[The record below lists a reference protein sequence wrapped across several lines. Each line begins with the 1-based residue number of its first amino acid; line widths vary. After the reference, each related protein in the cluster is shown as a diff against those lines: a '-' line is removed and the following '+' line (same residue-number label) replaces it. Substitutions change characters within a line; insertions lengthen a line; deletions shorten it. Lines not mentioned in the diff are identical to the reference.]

1 MEILGILKQ
10 IFEIKHFKN
19 GFKKREILV
28 LTEEQYPQK
37 LLIELIQSKVNLI
50 ENCSL
55 EERIKI
61 FINLKGREWITP
73 TGEKKYFNSIQG
85 WKIEKPIEPV
95 NKHSSSSSSS
105 SSTNIDEFDELP
117 FEF

>member
-1 MEILGILKQ
+1 MEILGILKK
-10 IFEIKHFKN
+10 IFDIKHFKN

-28 LTEEQYPQK
+28 LTEEQYPQN
-37 LLIELIQSKVNLI
+37 LLIEFIQRKVKLI
-50 ENCSL
+50 ENLSL
-55 EERIKI
+55 EDRIKI

-95 NKHSSSSSSS
+95 KKIKNS
-105 SSTNIDEFDELP
+105 SSTNSAIDEFDELP
-117 FEF
+117 F

>member
-1 MEILGILKQ
+1 MEILGILKK
-10 IFEIKHFKN
+10 IFDIKHFKN

-28 LTEEQYPQK
+28 LTEEQYPQN
-37 LLIELIQSKVNLI
+37 LLIELIQSKVKLI
-50 ENCSL
+50 ENFSL
-55 EERIKI
+55 EDRIKI

-95 NKHSSSSSSS
+95 KKIKNS
-105 SSTNIDEFDELP
+105 SSTNSAIDEFDELP
-117 FEF
+117 F